1 MLFSLITVSG
11 SPKWCGVICEGLFW
25 IFFMWWISCN
35 GCSHQIQEQ
44 CRATMC
50 FWCLHKADCDM
61 RYALI
66 LSRNSWSPKDE
77 TYIWWF
83 SSCANHNLC
92 QSFYLSSWNVST
104 STGWIVTKS
113 GTDVHVP
120 LRMNCIYFCDP
131 LTFPETPSSCHH
143 NTLVYDW
150 IHTKLMTFPSVSS
163 TLICAGNEKVCLLLF
178 CMLAHSIAKRLHV
191 CSLLVLFI
199 IFKQYIVT

>member
-1 MLFSLITVSG
+1 MVWLWRTFFG
-11 SPKWCGVICEGLFW
+11 D
-25 IFFMWWISCN
+25 IFHVTN
-35 GCSHQIQEQ
+35 GYSHQIQDQ

-66 LSRNSWSPKDE
+66 LSRNSWSPEDE
-77 TYIWWF
+77 PYIWGF
-83 SSCANHNLC
+83 SSLPTTTCAIVFIYPL
-92 QSFYLSSWNVST
+92 YL

-131 LTFPETPSSCHH
+131 LTFPVTPSSCHH

-150 IHTKLMTFPSVSS
+150 IHTKLITFPSVSS
-163 TLICAGNEKVCLLLF
+163 TLFCACNEKVCLLLF

-199 IFKQYIVT
+199 IFNQYIIT